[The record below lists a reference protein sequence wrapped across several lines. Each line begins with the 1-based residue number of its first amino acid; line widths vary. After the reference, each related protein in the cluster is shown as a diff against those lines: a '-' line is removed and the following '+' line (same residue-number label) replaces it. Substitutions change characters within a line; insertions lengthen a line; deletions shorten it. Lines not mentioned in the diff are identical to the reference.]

1 MAETRLEMNNF
12 QFISPTEFI
21 FGTDAEL
28 QAGSWIKEHGYKHV
42 LIVCGQGH
50 VVKSGLLKRIEDSLQ
65 NAKVE
70 FVELEGVRPNP
81 EITSVRM
88 GVEIAKENK
97 VDFILAIGGGSVIDC
112 SKAIAVGALYEG
124 DPWDI
129 YARPNPVKRNTA
141 LPIGVVLT
149 IPAAGSEASASSV
162 LSNDELGLK
171 TSHGGNHIRPKVAFM
186 DPELTYSLPAYQT
199 AAGIV
204 DMCAH
209 LFERFFSSTPSTT
222 VTDGIALSL
231 LKSIRTA
238 AFTLMRDPHNY
249 TARADIMWASTL
261 AHNGIAG
268 IGRDEDWTSHALEHE
283 MSALRTDV
291 THGAGLAV
299 IMPAWM
305 RYVYSENP
313 ARFAELGR
321 EVFGLMPTGNI
332 DQDALNAIDAVK
344 EFFVSLGMPSC
355 MEDFGFTP
363 SDAPKLAEG
372 LLKTRGETFG
382 SFKTLTIKDAEQIYL
397 SAFKSC

>member
-1 MAETRLEMNNF
+1 MNNF
-12 QFISPTEFI
+12 QFVSPTQFI
-21 FGTDAEL
+21 FGTDAE
-28 QAGSWIKEHGYKHV
+28 ASTGSWIRDHGYKRV
-42 LIVCGQGH
+42 LVVSGQGH

-65 NAKVE
+65 QAGIE
-70 FVELEGVRPNP
+70 YFLLDGVRPNP
-81 EITSVRM
+81 EITSVRK

-97 VDFILAIGGGSVIDC
+97 VDFILAVGGGSVIDC
-112 SKAIAVGALYEG
+112 AKAISVGALYEG

-141 LPIGVVLT
+141 LPLGVVLT

-171 TSHGGNHIRPKVAFM
+171 TSHGGDHIRPKVAFM
-186 DPELTYSLPAYQT
+186 NPELTMSLPAYQT

-209 LFERFFSSTPSTT
+209 LFERFCSSTESTT

-238 AFTLMRDPHNY
+238 ALTLMRDPHNY

-283 MSALRTDV
+283 MSAMRTEV

-305 RYVYSENP
+305 RYVYPENP
-313 ARFAELGR
+313 SRFAELGR
-321 EVFGLMPTGNI
+321 EVFGLMPTGDVNV
-332 DQDALNAIDAVK
+332 DALNAIDAVK
-344 EFFVSLGMPSC
+344 SFFVSLGMPSS
-355 MEDFGFTP
+355 MEDFGFDT
-363 SDAPKLAEG
+363 SDAPKLAQG
-372 LLKTRGETFG
+372 LLKTRGEHFG
-382 SFKTLTIKDAEQIYL
+382 SFKTLTIADAEKIYL
-397 SAFKSC
+397 SAFKNH

>member
-1 MAETRLEMNNF
+1 MNDF
-12 QFISPTEFI
+12 KFVSPTEFI
-21 FGTDAEL
+21 FGKDAEDSS
-28 QAGSWIKEHGYKHV
+28 GTWIKDHGYSRV
-42 LIVCGQGH
+42 LVVSGQGH
-50 VVKSGLLKRIEDSLQ
+50 VVKSGLLKRVLDSLEL
-65 NAKVE
+65 AHVE
-70 FVELEGVRPNP
+70 FFELQGVRPNP
-81 EITSVRM
+81 EITSVRK
-88 GVEIAKENK
+88 GVEIAKQNN

-112 SKAIAVGALYEG
+112 AKAISVGALYDG

-171 TSHGGNHIRPKVAFM
+171 TSHGGDHIRPKVAFM
-186 DPELTYSLPAYQT
+186 NPVLTMSLPAYQT

-209 LFERFFSSTPSTT
+209 LFERFCSSTQNTT
-222 VTDGIALSL
+222 VTDAVALAL

-238 AFTLMRDPHNY
+238 ATTLMLDPENY
-249 TARADIMWASTL
+249 DARADIMWASTL

-283 MSALRTDV
+283 MSALRTEV

-305 RYVYSENP
+305 MYVYPENP
-313 ARFAELGR
+313 ERFAQLGR
-321 EVFGLMPTGNI
+321 ELFGLMPTGDIN
-332 DQDALNAIDAVK
+332 QDAKDAILCVK
-344 EFFVSLGMPSC
+344 NFFVSLGMPSY
-355 MEDFGFTP
+355 MDDFGFTP
-363 SDAPKLAEG
+363 QDAPKLAQG
-372 LLKTRGETFG
+372 LLKTRGVSFG
-382 SFKTLTIKDAEQIYL
+382 SFKTLTIEDAEKIYL
-397 SAFKSC
+397 SAFKK

>member
-1 MAETRLEMNNF
+1 MNNF
-12 QFISPTEFI
+12 QFVSPTQFI
-21 FGTDAEL
+21 FGTDAE
-28 QAGSWIKEHGYKHV
+28 ASTGSWIRDHGYKRV
-42 LIVCGQGH
+42 LVVSGQGH

-65 NAKVE
+65 QAGIE
-70 FVELEGVRPNP
+70 YYTLDGVRPNP
-81 EITSVRM
+81 EITSVRK

-97 VDFILAIGGGSVIDC
+97 VDFILAVGGGSVIDC
-112 SKAIAVGALYEG
+112 AKAISVGALYEG

-141 LPIGVVLT
+141 LPLGVVLT

-171 TSHGGNHIRPKVAFM
+171 TSHGGDHIRPKVAFM
-186 DPELTYSLPAYQT
+186 NPELTMSLPAYQT

-209 LFERFFSSTPSTT
+209 LFERFCSSTESTT

-238 AFTLMRDPHNY
+238 ALTLMRDPRNY

-283 MSALRTDV
+283 MSAMRTEV

-305 RYVYSENP
+305 RYVYPENP

-321 EVFGLMPTGNI
+321 EVFGLMPTGDVNV
-332 DQDALNAIDAVK
+332 DALNAIDAVK
-344 EFFVSLGMPSC
+344 SFFVSLGMPSS
-355 MEDFGFTP
+355 MEDFGFDT
-363 SDAPKLAEG
+363 SDAPKLAQG
-372 LLKTRGETFG
+372 LLKTRGEHFG
-382 SFKTLTIKDAEQIYL
+382 SFKTLTIADAEKIYL
-397 SAFKSC
+397 SAFKNH

>member
-1 MAETRLEMNNF
+1 MNDF

-21 FGTDAEL
+21 FGKGAENSVG
-28 QAGSWIKEHGYKHV
+28 AWIKNHDYSRILV
-42 LIVCGQGH
+42 VTGQGH
-50 VVKSGLLKRIEDSLQ
+50 VVKSGLLKRIEDSLHD
-65 NAKVE
+65 ASVE
-70 FVELEGVRPNP
+70 FIELEGVRPNP
-81 EITSVRM
+81 EITSVRK
-88 GVEIAKENK
+88 GVQLAKEHN

-112 SKAIAVGALYEG
+112 AKAISVGALYEG

-141 LPIGVVLT
+141 LPLGVVLT

-171 TSHGGNHIRPKVAFM
+171 TSHGGDHIRPKVAFM
-186 DPELTYSLPAYQT
+186 DPELTMSLPAYQT

-209 LFERFFSSTPSTT
+209 LFERYCSSTESTT

-238 AFTLMRDPHNY
+238 AMTLMRDPHNY

-283 MSALRTDV
+283 MSAMRTEV

-305 RYVYSENP
+305 RYVCSENP
-313 ARFAELGR
+313 QRFAEMGR
-321 EVFGLMPTGNI
+321 ELFGLMPTG
-332 DQDALNAIDAVK
+332 DVDVDALNAIDAVK
-344 EFFVSLGMPSC
+344 SFFVSLGMPAY
-355 MEDFGFTP
+355 MEDFGFDT
-363 SDAPKLAEG
+363 SDAPKLAQG
-372 LLKTRGETFG
+372 LLKTRGEQFG
-382 SFKTLTIKDAEQIYL
+382 SFKTLTIADAEKIYL
-397 SAFKSC
+397 SAFKSNN